1 MLEKTMQKIF
11 IVEDDPSIVKFLKKA
26 LLVNFQVKGVQS
38 FRAVLQEILEFD
50 ADLVLMDIRLPFF
63 SGFYWTTELRK
74 GSEVP
79 IIFISST
86 GDEMN
91 QIMAMNQGADDFV
104 TKPFSVEILVAKI
117 KALLRRSYAFKG
129 AEKLEFAG
137 FQLKENT
144 LSDGVKLLELTTS
157 ESKILTVLFRAEGE
171 IISKEKLLQALWQT
185 DEFIDVNTLNVKMSR
200 LKRKLEKIGFDDHIK
215 TKRGAGYGLT

>member
-1 MLEKTMQKIF
+1 MQKIF

>member
-1 MLEKTMQKIF
+1 MLEKAMQKIF